1 MKSFCLAL
9 STATVL
15 AALPMQQKPPVFR
28 GGVDLVTVDVAVLDK
43 QGVPIAGAP
52 HD

>member
-15 AALPMQQKPPVFR
+15 AALPMQQKPPYVVVVR
-28 GGVDLVTVDVAVLDK
+28 LT
-43 QGVPIAGAP
+43 AGNGTQANVSRLFVKR
-52 HD
+52 